1 MTYCNSQDDNKTFGR
16 SIVCGELIF
25 WMAEVLGCVSHKDMN
40 SLADTIIKNAEMGDN
55 GEIIY
60 NRKLWNNK
68 IQELCFD
75 KIEKAISN

>member
-1 MTYCNSQDDNKTFGR
+1 
-16 SIVCGELIF
+16 
-25 WMAEVLGCVSHKDMN
+25 MAEVLGCVSHKDMN